1 MSPLC
6 TSYYIEH
13 HSSQLLCA
21 MLTDVIAVVLSALLA
36 MHLREAAFGSIE
48 ERECLQE
55 AQEGRAMRL
64 GGTLR
69 S

>member
-1 MSPLC
+1 
-6 TSYYIEH
+6 
-13 HSSQLLCA
+13 